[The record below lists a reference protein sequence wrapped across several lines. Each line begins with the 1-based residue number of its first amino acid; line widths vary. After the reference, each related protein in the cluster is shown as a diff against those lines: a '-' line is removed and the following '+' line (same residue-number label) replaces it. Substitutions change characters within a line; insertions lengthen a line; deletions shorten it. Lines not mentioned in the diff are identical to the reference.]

1 MSQPFNSIP
10 GPHAL
15 PLVGSLGPLGAD
27 SLVTLSSLAAEYG
40 RIARFGILG
49 RQFVLLADPELI
61 REVLVEKADL
71 FPKAQRDIAILGRF
85 LGKGLL
91 TNNGAAH
98 RRQRK
103 LAQPAFHH
111 RRIQAYA
118 ETMVD
123 YAAAHVEGWRDGAVY
138 DIGEEMR
145 RLTMYIVAKTLFDV
159 DHDKIEEFAEGVG
172 MSLHNL
178 QQISDERF
186 DELFSLPDW
195 VPTARNR
202 LDRRSR
208 ETLNAAVNQIITLR
222 QAQAVAGATP
232 GSETAGK
239 EVPDRGDLLSMLMLA
254 RDEDGRPM
262 DDQQLRDE
270 VVTLFLAGHETTSN
284 ALTWTWL
291 LLAQQPEVAA
301 QLHTELDAVL
311 GSADNGRRLPTL
323 ADLPQLPYT
332 LQVIKESMRLYPP
345 AWVLNTRAATE
356 DTTVGEY
363 EIPKGTH
370 VFISQYVMHRQAR
383 FFPEPERFD
392 PARWTPEFE
401 ASLPKFAYMPFGGG
415 PRVCIGNSFAMM
427 EAQLLLATIAQRWDL
442 ALLPGQSLAPAALIT
457 LGPKTPIQMRAQL
470 RTGAQKPEVLGEQAR
485 VLALA

>member
-1 MSQPFNSIP
+1 MSQPFKSIP
-10 GPHAL
+10 SPRAL
-15 PLVGSLGPLGAD
+15 PLIGSLGPLSGDA
-27 SLVTLSSLAAEYG
+27 LVTLSSLAAEYG
-40 RIARFGILG
+40 PIVRFGILG
-49 RQFVLLADPELI
+49 RQFVLVADPELI

-71 FPKAQRDIAILGRF
+71 FPKAQRDVEILGRF
-85 LGKGLL
+85 LGKGLV
-91 TNNGAAH
+91 TNNGASH

-118 ETMVD
+118 ETMVH
-123 YAAAHVEGWRDGAVY
+123 YAALHVDDWRAGAVY
-138 DIGEEMR
+138 DVGEEMR

-159 DHDKIEEFAEGVG
+159 DHDKIEAFAEGVG
-172 MSLHNL
+172 VSIHNL
-178 QQISDERF
+178 QQSSDERF

-202 LDRRSR
+202 MDRRSR
-208 ETLNAAVNQIITLR
+208 ETLNAAVDQIIALR
-222 QAQAVAGATP
+222 RAQAVDG
-232 GSETAGK
+232 

-270 VVTLFLAGHETTSN
+270 VVTLFVAGHETTSN

-291 LLAQQPEVAA
+291 LLAQHPEVAA
-301 QLHTELDAVL
+301 QLHAELDAVL
-311 GSADNGRRLPTL
+311 GSEQGRLPTL
-323 ADLPQLPYT
+323 ADLPRLPYT

-345 AWVLNTRAATE
+345 VWVLNTRTASE
-356 DTTVGEY
+356 DTTIGEY
-363 EIPKGTH
+363 KIPKGTN

-383 FFPEPERFD
+383 FFPEPEHFD

-401 ASLPKFAYMPFGGG
+401 PSLPKFAYIPFGGG

-427 EAQLLLATIAQRWDL
+427 EAQLLLAAIAARWEL
-442 ALLPGQSLAPAALIT
+442 ELVPGQSPAPAALIT
-457 LGPKTPIQMRAQL
+457 LGPKTPIQMRAYRRSSVPSAEPADEPATPL
-470 RTGAQKPEVLGEQAR
+470 VFA
-485 VLALA
+485 

>member
-10 GPHAL
+10 GPRAL
-15 PLVGSLGPLGAD
+15 PLVGSLGPLGGD
-27 SLVTLSSLAAEYG
+27 SLVTLSSLAADYG
-40 RIARFGILG
+40 PIARFGILG
-49 RQFVLLADPELI
+49 RQFVLLAEPELI

-123 YAAAHVEGWRDGAVY
+123 YADAHVDRWTDGAVY

-145 RLTMYIVAKTLFDV
+145 RLTLYIVAKTLFDV
-159 DHDKIEEFAEGVG
+159 DHDEIEAFAEGVG
-172 MSLHNL
+172 VSLHNL

-208 ETLNAAVNQIITLR
+208 ETLNAAVNQIIALR
-222 QAQAVAGATP
+222 QAQALAGETP
-232 GSETAGK
+232 GG

-291 LLAQQPEVAA
+291 LLAQHPEVAA
-301 QLHTELDAVL
+301 LLHAELDAVL
-311 GSADNGRRLPTL
+311 GEPDGGRRLPTL

-345 AWVLNTRAATE
+345 AWVLNTRAASD

-427 EAQLLLATIAQRWDL
+427 EAQLLLATIAERWEL
-442 ALLPGQSLAPAALIT
+442 ALVPGQSPAPAALIT
-457 LGPKTPIQMRAQL
+457 LGPKTPIKVRAQL
-470 RTGAQKPEVLGEQAR
+470 RTGAQKPQVPGEQAR

>member
-15 PLVGSLGPLGAD
+15 PLVGSLGPLSGDA
-27 SLVTLSSLAAEYG
+27 LVTLPALAEEYG
-40 RIARFGILG
+40 PIVRFGILG

-61 REVLVEKADL
+61 RGVLVEKADL
-71 FPKAQRDIAILGRF
+71 FPKAQRDVEILGRF
-85 LGKGLL
+85 LGKGLV
-91 TNNGAAH
+91 TNNGASH
-98 RRQRK
+98 RKQRK

-123 YAAAHVEGWRDGAVY
+123 YAAAQVDGWHDGAVY

-159 DHDKIEEFAEGVG
+159 DHDEIEAFAAGVG
-172 MSLHNL
+172 VSIHNL

-195 VPTARNR
+195 LPTARNR

-208 ETLNAAVNQIITLR
+208 ETLNAAVDQIIALR
-222 QAQAVAGATP
+222 RAQSVDG
-232 GSETAGK
+232 

-270 VVTLFLAGHETTSN
+270 VVTLFVAGHETTSS

-291 LLAQQPEVAA
+291 LLAQHPEVAA
-301 QLHTELDAVL
+301 RLHAELDAVL
-311 GSADNGRRLPTL
+311 GPEPGRLPTL

-345 AWVLNTRAATE
+345 VWVLNTRTASE
-356 DTTVGEY
+356 DTTIGDY
-363 EIPKGTH
+363 EIPKGTNI
-370 VFISQYVMHRQAR
+370 FISQYVMHRQAR
-383 FFPEPERFD
+383 FFPEPQRFD

-427 EAQLLLATIAQRWDL
+427 EAQLLLATIAKRWDL
-442 ALLPGQSLAPAALIT
+442 ALLPGQSPAPSALIT
-457 LGPKTPIQMRAQL
+457 LGPKTPIQMRAHR
-470 RTGAQKPEVLGEQAR
+470 RTPIREAELAGELASSP
-485 VLALA
+485 VLA

>member
-1 MSQPFNSIP
+1 MSQPFQTIP
-10 GPHAL
+10 GPRAL
-15 PLVGSLGPLGAD
+15 PLVGSLGPLSGDA
-27 SLVTLSSLAAEYG
+27 LVTLPALAAEYG
-40 RIARFGILG
+40 PIVRFGILG

-61 REVLVEKADL
+61 REVLVEKAEL
-71 FPKAQRDIAILGRF
+71 FPKAQRDVEILGRF
-85 LGKGLL
+85 LGKGLV
-91 TNNGAAH
+91 TNNGASH

-123 YAAAHVEGWRDGAVY
+123 YAAAQTDGWHEGEFY

-159 DHDKIEEFAEGVG
+159 DHDEIEAFAAGVG
-172 MSLHNL
+172 VSIHNL

-195 VPTARNR
+195 LPTARNR

-208 ETLNAAVNQIITLR
+208 ETLDAAVDQIIALR
-222 QAQAVAGATP
+222 RSQAVDG
-232 GSETAGK
+232 

-270 VVTLFLAGHETTSN
+270 VVTLFVAGHETTSN

-291 LLAQQPEVAA
+291 LLAQHPGVAA
-301 QLHTELDAVL
+301 QLHAELDAAL
-311 GSADNGRRLPTL
+311 GVEDSRRLPTL
-323 ADLPQLPYT
+323 ADLSQLPYT

-345 AWVLNTRAATE
+345 VWVLNTRTASE
-356 DTTVGEY
+356 DTTIGEY
-363 EIPKGTH
+363 VVPKGTN

-383 FFPEPERFD
+383 FFPDPARFD

-427 EAQLLLATIAQRWDL
+427 EAQLLLAAIAQRWDL

-457 LGPKTPIQMRAQL
+457 LGPKTPIQVRAHL
-470 RTGAQKPEVLGEQAR
+470 RTPLHKAESAGEPTMPL
-485 VLALA
+485 VLA

>member
-1 MSQPFNSIP
+1 MTQPFQAIP
-10 GPHAL
+10 GPRAL
-15 PLVGSLGPLGAD
+15 PLVGSLGPLSGDA
-27 SLVTLSSLAAEYG
+27 LVTLPALTAEYG
-40 RIARFGILG
+40 PIVRFGILG

-71 FPKAQRDIAILGRF
+71 FPKAQRDVEILGRF
-85 LGKGLL
+85 LGKGLV
-91 TNNGAAH
+91 TNNGASH

-123 YAAAHVEGWRDGAVY
+123 YAAAQVDGWHDGAVY

-159 DHDKIEEFAEGVG
+159 DHDEIEAFAAGVG
-172 MSLHNL
+172 MSIHNL

-208 ETLNAAVNQIITLR
+208 ETLNAAVDQIIALR
-222 QAQAVAGATP
+222 RAQAVDG
-232 GSETAGK
+232 

-270 VVTLFLAGHETTSN
+270 VVTLFVAGHETTSN

-291 LLAQQPEVAA
+291 LLAQRPEVAA
-301 QLHTELDAVL
+301 QLRAELDAAL
-311 GSADNGRRLPTL
+311 GVENGRRLPTL

-345 AWVLNTRAATE
+345 VWVLNTRTASE
-356 DTTVGEY
+356 DTTIGEY
-363 EIPKGTH
+363 VIPKGTN
-370 VFISQYVMHRQAR
+370 VFISQYVMHRRAR
-383 FFPEPERFD
+383 FFPDPEHFD
-392 PARWTPEFE
+392 PRRWTPEFE

-427 EAQLLLATIAQRWDL
+427 EAQLLLAAIAQRWDL
-442 ALLPGQSLAPAALIT
+442 ALLPGQSPAPAALIT
-457 LGPKTPIQMRAQL
+457 LGPKTPIQMRAHQRIPVHEAESAGQL
-470 RTGAQKPEVLGEQAR
+470 AGPL
-485 VLALA
+485 VLA